1 MLQRALLIGIL
12 CLAAATAAADTLV
25 LANGD
30 ELNCEIMEWAV
41 DHVVIDH
48 PQLGR
53 MRISLEQLKIDTGE
67 PPNPGLFG
75 TGFLRGW
82 TRRIDL
88 GINGKEGNSV
98 STNITGGI
106 AFAYEDDWTRWK
118 INGRYFYD
126 REDDGDSDNNA
137 RLDVSRDWLFPES
150 RWFVRL
156 SGVYQFDR
164 FESWQH
170 RLTLAGGPGL
180 HLIRGETHRLDAML
194 GPAFTRE
201 FGDSQTSKAEG
212 VLGLDYTWAISKKQQ
227 FSLSNSF
234 FVETSPSAGPF
245 RNYSRARWSLALLER
260 PKLSLNLGVDNEY
273 ESRPEDGDEPNDLT
287 YFVSL
292 GIDL

>member
-1 MLQRALLIGIL
+1 MLQRALCTGIL
-12 CLAAATAAADTLV
+12 CLATAAASADTLV

-30 ELNCEIMEWAV
+30 ELNCEIVQWAV

-53 MRISLEQLKIDTGE
+53 MRLDLDQLAIDTGK

-98 STNITGGI
+98 STNVTGGLN
-106 AFAYEDDWTRWK
+106 FGYQDDWTRWK
-118 INGRYFYD
+118 IEGRYFYD

-137 RLDVSRDWLFPES
+137 RLAVSRDWLFPER
-150 RWFVRL
+150 RWFVRFA
-156 SGVYQFDR
+156 GVYQFDR
-164 FESWQH
+164 FEAWRH
-170 RLTLAGGPGL
+170 RLTIAAGPGF
-180 HLIRGETHRLDAML
+180 HLIQKEQHSLDAML

-201 FGDSQTSKAEG
+201 FGETQVSKAEG
-212 VLGLDYTWAISKKQQ
+212 VLGLDYKWTISERQTL
-227 FSLSNSF
+227 SLSNSLF
-234 FVETSPSAGPF
+234 AETSPDAGAL
-245 RNYSRARWSLALLER
+245 RNFSELRWSLSLLER
-260 PKLSLNLGVDNEY
+260 PKLSLNVGVDNEY

-292 GIDL
+292 GLDL

>member
-30 ELNCEIMEWAV
+30 ELNCEIIEWAV

-53 MRISLEQLKIDTGE
+53 MRISLEQLRIDTGE

-137 RLDVSRDWLFPES
+137 RLAVSRDWLFPES

-180 HLIRGETHRLDAML
+180 HLIRGEAHKLDAML

-201 FGDSQTSKAEG
+201 FGDTQVSKAEG
-212 VLGLDYTWAISKKQQ
+212 VLGIDYTWTISKKQQ
-227 FSLSNSF
+227 FSLTNNF

-245 RNYSRARWSLALLER
+245 RNYSQARWSLALLER

-273 ESRPEDGDEPNDLT
+273 ESRPEEGDEPNDLT
-287 YFVSL
+287 YFVRL

>member
-1 MLQRALLIGIL
+1 MLQRALLTGIL
-12 CLAAATAAADTLV
+12 CLVAAIATADTLV

-30 ELNCEIMEWAV
+30 ELNCEIIEWAV
-41 DHVVIDH
+41 DHVLIDH

-53 MRISLEQLKIDTGE
+53 MRISLEQLEMDTGR

-82 TRRIDL
+82 SRRIDL

-98 STNITGGI
+98 TTNVTAGI

-118 INGRYFYD
+118 LNGRYFYD

-156 SGVYQFDR
+156 GGVYQFDR
-164 FESWQH
+164 FEAWQH

-180 HLIRGETHRLDAML
+180 HLIRGEAHTLDAML

-201 FGDSQTSKAEG
+201 FGETQVSKAEG
-212 VLGLDYTWAISKKQQ
+212 VLGVDYTWAISEKQS
-227 FSLSNSF
+227 FSVNNSF
-234 FVETSPSAGPF
+234 FIETRPSAGPF
-245 RNYSRARWSLALLER
+245 RNFTRARWSLALLDR

-273 ESRPEDGDEPNDLT
+273 ESRPEEGDEPNDLT

-292 GIDL
+292 GVDL

>member
-1 MLQRALLIGIL
+1 MYQRALLIGIL
-12 CLAAATAAADTLV
+12 CLAVGSASADTLV

-30 ELNCEIMEWAV
+30 KLNCEIVEWAV

-53 MRISLEQLKIDTGE
+53 MRISLEQLELDTGK

-98 STNITGGI
+98 STNVTSGL
-106 AFAYEDDWTRWK
+106 AFSYADDWTRWR
-118 INGRYFYD
+118 INGRYLYD
-126 REDDGDSDNNA
+126 REDGGDSDNNA
-137 RLDVSRDWLFPES
+137 RLDIFRDWLFPES
-150 RWFVRL
+150 RWFIRL
-156 SGVYQFDR
+156 GGIYQFDQ
-164 FESWQH
+164 FEAWRH
-170 RLTLAGGPGL
+170 RVTLAGGPGL
-180 HLIRGETHRLDAML
+180 HLLETEAHKIDLVL

-201 FGDSQTSKAEG
+201 FGDSQANKAESI
-212 VLGLDYTWAISKKQQ
+212 LELDYTWTISERQS
-227 FSLSNSF
+227 FSVDNNF
-234 FVETSPSAGPF
+234 FLETSPDAGAI
-245 RNYSRARWSLALLER
+245 RNFTRVRWSLALLER

-273 ESRPEDGDEPNDLT
+273 ESRPEDGDKANDLT
-287 YFVSL
+287 YLMTL